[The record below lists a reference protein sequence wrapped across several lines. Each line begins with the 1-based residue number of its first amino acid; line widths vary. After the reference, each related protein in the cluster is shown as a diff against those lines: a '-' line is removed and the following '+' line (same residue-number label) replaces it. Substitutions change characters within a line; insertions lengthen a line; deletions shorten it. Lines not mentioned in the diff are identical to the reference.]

1 MHIIERLPH
10 SSRKQTCTFHASLT
24 EEYPQWDVIT
34 SELGTC
40 VIVFIFMFLGCV
52 RMHTLCILFCYY
64 GFFIVTYFLHDAHR
78 WRSSLYYLH
87 TTILW
92 ILLIQ
97 IRRTLCLFKF
107 LCNFKSVFW
116 VLLNV
121 KRNTWLQ
128 TVKKYGNQLQHKF
141 YKFRN
146 LHTYWYSLSMNDYD
160 QLVFFCVAFY

>member
-1 MHIIERLPH
+1 MHLSCLTYGRVPTMGRYYVRTRNLRNSIH
-10 SSRKQTCTFHASLT
+10 FYVSRMRKNAYFV
-24 EEYPQWDVIT
+24 Y
-34 SELGTC
+34 
-40 VIVFIFMFLGCV
+40 
-52 RMHTLCILFCYY
+52 TLCYY
-64 GFFIVTYFLHDAHR
+64 GFFIVTYFLHDAHC

-87 TTILW
+87 TTIPW

-107 LCNFKSVFW
+107 LCNFKSVIW

-128 TVKKYGNQLQHKF
+128 TVKKYANQLQHKF

-146 LHTYWYSLSMNDYD
+146 LHKYWYSLSMNDYD
-160 QLVFFCVAFY
+160 QLFFFVAFY